1 MLPLCRSEGIGVIP
15 WSPLA
20 RGRLARGSGGQTTR
34 SGSDTMADDWYRDSA
49 EAETAAAVEAVA
61 KARGVPMAQVALAWV
76 ASRPGVTAPIVGAS
90 KPHHLED
97 ALKALEIKLDDAE
110 VGKLEAAY
118 RPQAIQGHE

>member
-20 RGRLARGSGGQTTR
+20 RGRLARGTGGTTR
-34 SGSDTMADDWYRDSA
+34 SGSDTMADDWYRNSA

-76 ASRPGVTAPIVGAS
+76 ASGPGITAPIVGAS
-90 KPHHLED
+90 KPHHLDD
-97 ALKALEIKLDDAE
+97 ALKALEIRLDDGE
-110 VGKLEAAY
+110 VKKLEAAY
-118 RPQAIQGHE
+118 RPQAVQGHN